1 MRLMSS
7 ALHLAVLTLG
17 LAFAAGAFATD
28 ETQLVDSINA
38 FRSQAQRCAGQVS
51 HELPPL
57 TADPRL
63 ILPAT
68 GTTDLKQA
76 MAQAAYPMVS
86 VQAMQGPGLEMPH
99 HCHEALS
106 TTSAC
111 LPSAA
116 GARGNAGVPEKMQL
130 PN

>member
-1 MRLMSS
+1 MKRHCIERGEFAHYGRDQFKGDLFMRLMSS

-86 VQAMQGPGLEMPH
+86 VQ
-99 HCHEALS
+99 
-106 TTSAC
+106 
-111 LPSAA
+111 
-116 GARGNAGVPEKMQL
+116 
-130 PN
+130 